1 MAAELSRPRLI
12 AVTAGAILAL
22 LLAALDQTIVGT
34 ALPRIVAELNGLDHY
49 AWVLT
54 AYMVASTTMVPI
66 AGKLGD
72 LFGRKPFLI
81 AGMVGFVATS
91 ALCGL
96 SQDMTQLIVFRAIQ
110 GLFGGTLFATV
121 FTVIADLYP
130 PRTRAKIQG
139 LFGAIFGLSAVVGPT
154 LGGYLTDAFGWR
166 SVFYVNVP
174 VGVIAVAVVALSM
187 PFIRSKASWRDIDFL
202 GAATMVAGL
211 VPLLVALSI
220 TRDHDWGSPEVLGL
234 LGVGVALLVVF
245 FVIEQRVEHPI
256 VPFGLFR
263 TPTFTISVI
272 VSFLVAFGMFG
283 AIVFIPLL
291 FQGVLGVS
299 ATNSGALLTPMVI
312 GLIVGSVGSGQLIT
326 RIPRYRFVGTVGIAI
341 MTTGIWL
348 LSRVTVGTPESD
360 VVRAIV
366 ILGLGLGTT
375 MPLYINAV
383 QSAVPKSMLGVASSQ
398 VQFWRNMGGTVGTAI
413 LGSIFAHEVHDRVAE
428 QIAALKLPP
437 QASGLLQQ
445 GGGSAQSLFDP
456 TKLAEARAALPAQA
470 QPLFD
475 QVVHAAQVG
484 LANALSNLFVDGAII
499 VGVAIVISVFL
510 QDVPLRGHTR
520 TTESDAPVEEGLPA
534 GAFGD

>member
-54 AYMVASTTMVPI
+54 AYLVASTTMVPI

-81 AGMVGFVATS
+81 VGMVGFVAAS

-174 VGVIAVAVVALSM
+174 IGVIAVAVVALSM

-202 GAATMVAGL
+202 GAATMTAGL

-234 LGVGVALLVVF
+234 LGVGVVLLVAF

-256 VPFGLFR
+256 VPFALFR
-263 TPTFTISVI
+263 TPTFTIAVI

-341 MTTGIWL
+341 MTTGIGL
-348 LSRVTVGTPESD
+348 LSRVTVGTPESE
-360 VVRAIV
+360 VVRAII

-383 QSAVPKSMLGVASSQ
+383 QSAVPQSLLGVASSQ

-445 GGGSAQSLFDP
+445 SGGSAQSLFDP
-456 TKLAEARAALPAQA
+456 TKLAGTRAALPAQA

-484 LANALSNLFVDGAII
+484 LANALSNLFLDGAII

-510 QDVPLRGHTR
+510 NDVPLRGHTR
-520 TTESDAPVEEGLPA
+520 TTESDAPVEDGLPA